1 MAEGCWHSYKTATVV
16 MGRARRR
23 RFFSPSTR
31 VDVKV
36 GDVMSVV
43 GVTDNVRVTAVAG
56 VEPLS
61 SAACE

>member
-1 MAEGCWHSYKTATVV
+1 MAEGCWYSYKTATVV

-23 RFFSPSTR
+23 RIFSPSTR

-36 GDVMSVV
+36 GDVTSVV
-43 GVTDNVRVTAVAG
+43 GVADDLAVDIAG
-56 VEPLS
+56 VETLP